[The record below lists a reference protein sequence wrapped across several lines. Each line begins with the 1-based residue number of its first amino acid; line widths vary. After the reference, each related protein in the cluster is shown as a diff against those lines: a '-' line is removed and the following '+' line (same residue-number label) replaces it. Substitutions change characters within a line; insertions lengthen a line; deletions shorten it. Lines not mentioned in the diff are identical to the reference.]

1 MHKLLTWSWGEMPR
15 GLKDISRTTLTT
27 QRKRDWNWKSLRND
41 SPTLDQCSVCTLQC
55 VCISSS

>member
-27 QRKRDWNWKSLRND
+27 QRKRDWNW
-41 SPTLDQCSVCTLQC
+41 
-55 VCISSS
+55 